1 MSRIRAPA
9 VAGSFYPD
17 DPQTLMATVDRLLA
31 EAAETG
37 EGLRPAP
44 KALIVPHAGYI
55 YSGAVAA
62 KGYRLLMPLKGRIR
76 RVVLVGPVHHH
87 WISGIAVPE
96 VEAFDTPIGA
106 LPVDSDAVLT
116 LATLP
121 QVVFDDAP
129 HATEHS
135 LEVQLPFVLRVLG
148 EVAIVP
154 LLVGDASPKDVA
166 EVLARL
172 WGGPETLIV
181 VSSDLSHDQSY
192 LAARRLDTATAME
205 IETLQV
211 GALGGGHA
219 CGCLPINGLLAEAK
233 DRHLQVQR
241 LDLCNS
247 GDTAGARNQVVGYG
261 AWAFRAA
268 A

>member
-1 MSRIRAPA
+1 MTDVRAPA
-9 VAGSFYPD
+9 VAGSFYPE

-31 EAAETG
+31 EAAEAG

-62 KGYRLLMPLKGRIR
+62 KGYRLWMPLKGRVR
-76 RVVLVGPVHHH
+76 RVVLIGPAHHH
-87 WISGIAVPE
+87 WISGIAAPE
-96 VEAFDTPIGA
+96 GESFDTPVGA
-106 LPVDSDAVLT
+106 LPVDRDAVLA

-121 QVVFDDAP
+121 QVAFDDAP
-129 HATEHS
+129 HVAEHS
-135 LEVQLPFVLRVLG
+135 LEVQLPFLRRVLG

-154 LLVGDASPKDVA
+154 LLVGDASPQDVA

-205 IETLQV
+205 IESLQI

-219 CGCLPINGLLAEAK
+219 CGCLPINGLLVEAR
-233 DRHLQVQR
+233 DRGLQVQR

-247 GDTAGARNQVVGYG
+247 GDTAGPRNQVVGYG